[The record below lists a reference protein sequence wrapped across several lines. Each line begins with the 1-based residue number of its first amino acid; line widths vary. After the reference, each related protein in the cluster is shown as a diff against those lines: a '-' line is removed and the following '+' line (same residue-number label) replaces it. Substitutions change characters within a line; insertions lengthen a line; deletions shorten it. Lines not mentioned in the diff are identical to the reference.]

1 MDNGK
6 LKSKI
11 MHFRTFDKSVY
22 THRRNVLKKTVGS
35 GIILLMGNDESP
47 MNYRDN
53 TYAFRQD
60 STFLYYFGLDVAGL
74 AAIIDTESGHEIIF
88 GTELTIDDIVW
99 TGLLPSINEMAQRV
113 GVEKTQSYST
123 IEGFIKNALS
133 LKRVVHFIPP
143 YRGDNAIKLGQWLG
157 VPVQQ
162 LSAQVSISLIKA
174 IINQRAY
181 KEERE
186 IAEIDKAVLT
196 TTNMHLAAMQY
207 ARPGMKEFEV
217 VAKVQEAAYTEGGN
231 LAFPIILTVN
241 GETLHN
247 HYHGNTIREGQMILC
262 DAGAEN
268 DMHYAG
274 DMTCTFPVGKKFTTK
289 QKEIY
294 EIVLHT
300 HQTAVSLLKPG
311 VLYRDIYIKACET
324 LVEGLKSVNLMR
336 GDAVEAVAAGA
347 HAMFFQCG
355 LGHMMGLDVHDMED
369 LGEQYVGYTDT
380 LMKSRQFGMK
390 SLRLGRALETDFVLT
405 VEPGVYIIP
414 TLIDQWK
421 AEGKCADF
429 INYDVLETY
438 RDFSGIR
445 IEEDFVITTEGSR
458 LLGKALPK
466 TINEVEAMRQ

>member
-1 MDNGK
+1 MYFK
-6 LKSKI
+6 
-11 MHFRTFDKSVY
+11 TFDKSVY
-22 THRRNVLKKTVGS
+22 TNRRNILKKTVGS
-35 GIILLMGNDESP
+35 GLILLMGNDESP

-74 AAIIDTESGHEIIF
+74 AAIIDTESGDEIIF

-99 TGLLPSINEMAQRV
+99 TGLLPSINEMAQQI
-113 GVEKTQSYST
+113 GVEKTQPYST
-123 IEGFIKNALS
+123 IEGFIAKTLS
-133 LKRVVHFIPP
+133 LKRTIHFIPP
-143 YRGDNAIKLGQWLG
+143 YRADNAIKLGQWLG

-162 LSAQVSISLIKA
+162 LSGHVSIPLIKA
-174 IINQRAY
+174 VVNQRAI
-181 KEERE
+181 KEVRE
-186 IAEIDKAVLT
+186 LVEINKAVLT

-207 ARPGMKEFEV
+207 ARPGMKEYEV
-217 VAKVQEAAYTEGGN
+217 AAKVQEAAFTEGGS

-324 LVEGLKSVNLMR
+324 LVEGLKSVNLMQ
-336 GDAVEAVAAGA
+336 GNASEAVAAGA

-380 LMKSRQFGMK
+380 LRKSTQFGMK
-390 SLRLGRALETDFVLT
+390 SLRLGRALETGFVLT

-421 AEGKCADF
+421 AEGKFRDF

-445 IEEDFVITTEGSR
+445 IEEDFVITNEGAR
-458 LLGKALPK
+458 LLGTALPK
-466 TINEVEAMRQ
+466 TISEVEAIRQ

>member
-1 MDNGK
+1 
-6 LKSKI
+6 

-22 THRRNVLKKTVGS
+22 IHRRSVLKKAVGS
-35 GIILLMGNDESP
+35 GILLLMGNDESP
-47 MNYRDN
+47 VNYKDN

-74 AAIIDTESGHEIIF
+74 AAIIDTESGDEIIF

-99 TGLLPSINEMAQRV
+99 TGLLPSISEMAKHV
-113 GVEKTQSYST
+113 GVDKTQPYPT
-123 IEGFIKNALS
+123 IEGFIKKALS
-133 LKRVVHFIPP
+133 SKRTVHFIPP
-143 YRGDNAIKLGQWLG
+143 YRGDNTIKLAQWLD
-157 VPVQQ
+157 VPVQE
-162 LSAQVSISLIKA
+162 LSTQASIPLVKA
-174 IINQRAY
+174 IINQRSY

-186 IAEIDKAVLT
+186 IAEIDKAVLA

-207 ARPGMKEFEV
+207 ARSGMKEYEV
-217 VAKVQEAAYTEGGN
+217 VAKVQEAAFTEGGS

-262 DAGAEN
+262 
-268 DMHYAG
+268 
-274 DMTCTFPVGKKFTTK
+274 
-289 QKEIY
+289 
-294 EIVLHT
+294 
-300 HQTAVSLLKPG
+300 
-311 VLYRDIYIKACET
+311 ET
-324 LVEGLKSVNLMR
+324 LVDGLKSVNLMR

-369 LGEQYVGYTDT
+369 LGEQYVGYTDS
-380 LMKSRQFGMK
+380 LKKSTQFGMK
-390 SLRLGRALETDFVLT
+390 SLRLGRSLEPGFVLT

-421 AEGKCADF
+421 AEGKFRDF

-445 IEEDFVITTEGSR
+445 IEEDFVMTTEGSR

-466 TINEVEAMRQ
+466 TISAIEAMRQ

>member
-1 MDNGK
+1 
-6 LKSKI
+6 

-22 THRRNVLKKTVGS
+22 IQRRNVLKKTVGS
-35 GIILLMGNDESP
+35 GLILFLGNDESP
-47 MNYRDN
+47 MNYHDN
-53 TYAFRQD
+53 TLRFRQD

-74 AAIIDTESGHEIIF
+74 VAVIDTESENDIIF
-88 GTELTIDDIVW
+88 GSELTIDDIVW
-99 TGLLPSINEMAQRV
+99 TGPLPSINEMAQQV
-113 GVEKTQSYST
+113 GVSHTLPYANIETT
-123 IEGFIKNALS
+123 IKKALS
-133 LKRVVHFIPP
+133 QKRKVHFIKP
-143 YRGDNAIKLGQWLG
+143 YRADNAIKLSEWLDI
-157 VPVQQ
+157 PIRN
-162 LSAQVSISLIKA
+162 LATHVSIPLVKA
-174 IINQRAY
+174 IVNQRAY

-196 TTNMHLAAMQY
+196 TTSMHLAAMHY
-207 ARPGMKEFEV
+207 AKPGMKEYEV
-217 VAKVQEAAYTEGGN
+217 VSKVHQAALEAGGD
-231 LAFPIILTVN
+231 LSFPIILTVN

-247 HYHGNTIREGQMILC
+247 HYHGNTIKEGQMILC

-274 DMTCTFPVGKKFTTK
+274 DLTCTFPVGKKFTSR

-336 GDAVEAVAAGA
+336 GNAQEAVVAGA

-355 LGHMMGLDVHDMED
+355 LGHMMGLDVHDMEN
-369 LGEQYVGYTDT
+369 LGEEYVGYTDT
-380 LMKSRQFGMK
+380 MKKSTQFGIK
-390 SLRLGRALETDFVLT
+390 SLRLGRTLETGFVLT
-405 VEPGVYIIP
+405 VEPGIYIIP

-421 AEGKCADF
+421 VENKYADF

-458 LLGKALPK
+458 LLGTALPK
-466 TINEVEAMRQ
+466 KVSEIDAIRQL

>member
-1 MDNGK
+1 
-6 LKSKI
+6 

-22 THRRNVLKKTVGS
+22 THRRSVLKKAVGT
-35 GIILLMGNDESP
+35 GLILLMGNDESP

-53 TYAFRQD
+53 TFPFRQD

-74 AAIIDTESGHEIIF
+74 VAIIDTESGEEIIF

-99 TGLLPSINEMAQRV
+99 TGLLPSISEMAQHV
-113 GVEKTQSYST
+113 GVEKTQPYST
-123 IEGFIKNALS
+123 LEGFIKKAFS
-133 LKRVVHFIPP
+133 LKRTVHFIPP
-143 YRGDNAIKLGQWLG
+143 YRANNAIKLAEWLD
-157 VPVQQ
+157 VPVQR
-162 LSAQVSISLIKA
+162 LSAQASISLIKA

-181 KEERE
+181 KEARE

-207 ARPGMKEFEV
+207 ARPGMKEYEV
-217 VAKVQEAAYTEGGN
+217 VAKVQEAAYTEGGS
-231 LAFPIILTVN
+231 LSFPIILTVN

-247 HYHGNTIREGQMILC
+247 HYYGNTIRDGQMILC

-300 HQTAVSLLKPG
+300 HQTAVSLLKSG

-369 LGEQYVGYTDT
+369 LGEEYVGYTDT
-380 LMKSRQFGMK
+380 LKKSTQFGMK
-390 SLRLGRALETDFVLT
+390 SLRLGRALETGFVLT

-421 AEGKCADF
+421 AEGKCINF

-466 TINEVEAMRQ
+466 TISAVEAMRQ

>member
-1 MDNGK
+1 
-6 LKSKI
+6 
-11 MHFRTFDKSVY
+11 MHFKTFDKSVY
-22 THRRNVLKKTVGS
+22 ANRRNILKKTVGS
-35 GIILLMGNDESP
+35 GLILLMGNDESP

-74 AAIIDTESGHEIIF
+74 AAIIDTESGDEIIF

-99 TGLLPSINEMAQRV
+99 TGLLPSINEMAQQI
-113 GVEKTQSYST
+113 GVEKTQPYST
-123 IEGFIKNALS
+123 IEGFIAKTLS
-133 LKRVVHFIPP
+133 LKRTIHFIPP
-143 YRGDNAIKLGQWLG
+143 YRADNAIKLSQWLG

-162 LSAQVSISLIKA
+162 LSGQVSIPLIKA
-174 IINQRAY
+174 VVNQRAI
-181 KEERE
+181 KEVRE
-186 IAEIDKAVLT
+186 LIEINKAVLT
-196 TTNMHLAAMQY
+196 TTNMHMAAMQY
-207 ARPGMKEFEV
+207 ARPGMKEYEV
-217 VAKVQEAAYTEGGN
+217 AAKVQEAAFTEGGS

-336 GDAVEAVAAGA
+336 GNASEAVAAGA

-380 LMKSRQFGMK
+380 LRKSTQFGMK
-390 SLRLGRALETDFVLT
+390 SLRLGRALETGFVLT

-421 AEGKCADF
+421 AESKFRDF

-458 LLGKALPK
+458 LLGTALPK
-466 TINEVEAMRQ
+466 TISEVEAIRQ

>member
-1 MDNGK
+1 
-6 LKSKI
+6 
-11 MHFRTFDKSVY
+11 MHFRTFDKYVY
-22 THRRNVLKKTVGS
+22 TQRRNVLKKTVGK

-74 AAIIDTESGHEIIF
+74 AAIIDTESGDEIIF

-99 TGLLPSINEMAQRV
+99 TGLLPSISEMAQQV
-113 GVEKTQSYST
+113 GVEKTQPYST
-123 IEGFIKNALS
+123 IEDFIKNALS
-133 LKRVVHFIPP
+133 LKRVVHFIAP

-162 LSAQVSISLIKA
+162 LSAQASISLIKA
-174 IINQRAY
+174 IVNQRSY
-181 KEERE
+181 KEVRE
-186 IAEIDKAVLT
+186 IIEINKAVLT

-207 ARPGMKEFEV
+207 ARPGMKEYEV
-217 VAKVQEAAYTEGGN
+217 VAKVQEAAYTEGAR

-336 GDAVEAVAAGA
+336 GDAAEAVASGA

-369 LGEQYVGYTDT
+369 LGEEYVGYTDI
-380 LMKSRQFGMK
+380 LKKSTQFGMK
-390 SLRLGRALETDFVLT
+390 SLRLGRALETGFVLT

-421 AEGKCADF
+421 AEKKFMDF

-445 IEEDFVITTEGSR
+445 IEEDFVITFEGSH

-466 TINEVEAMRQ
+466 AISEIEAMRQ

>member
-1 MDNGK
+1 
-6 LKSKI
+6 

-22 THRRNVLKKTVGS
+22 RQRRSVLKKTVGR

-99 TGLLPSINEMAQRV
+99 TGLLPSINEMAQQV
-113 GVEKTQSYST
+113 GVEKTQPYSA

-143 YRGDNAIKLGQWLG
+143 YRGDNAIKLGQWFG

-181 KEERE
+181 KEDRE

-217 VAKVQEAAYTEGGN
+217 VAKVQEAAYTEGGR
-231 LAFPIILTVN
+231 LSFPIILTVN

-336 GDAVEAVAAGA
+336 GDAAEAVAAGA

-380 LMKSRQFGMK
+380 LIKSTQFGMK
-390 SLRLGRALETDFVLT
+390 SLRLGRVLERGFVLT

-414 TLIDQWK
+414 TLIDEWK
-421 AEGKCADF
+421 AEGKFKDF

-438 RDFSGIR
+438 RGFSGIR
-445 IEEDFVITTEGSR
+445 IEEDFVITTEGAR

-466 TINEVEAMRQ
+466 TISDVEDMRQ

>member
-1 MDNGK
+1 
-6 LKSKI
+6 
-11 MHFRTFDKSVY
+11 MHFRTFDKTVY
-22 THRRNVLKKTVGS
+22 IHRRSVLKTTVGS
-35 GIILLMGNDESP
+35 GLILLMGNDESP

-53 TYAFRQD
+53 TFPFRQD
-60 STFLYYFGLDVAGL
+60 STFLYYFGLDFAGL
-74 AAIIDTESGHEIIF
+74 AAIIDTESGDEIIF

-99 TGLLPSINEMAQRV
+99 TGLLPSINAMAQQV
-113 GVEKTQSYST
+113 GVEKTQPYPT
-123 IEGFIKNALS
+123 IEGFIKKALS
-133 LKRVVHFIPP
+133 LKRSIHFIPP
-143 YRGDNAIKLGQWLG
+143 YRGDNAIKLAEWLN
-157 VPVQQ
+157 VPVQR
-162 LSAQVSISLIKA
+162 LSAQASIPLIKA

-181 KEERE
+181 KEARE
-186 IAEIDKAVLT
+186 IAEINKAVLT

-207 ARPGMKEFEV
+207 VRPGMKEYEV
-217 VAKVQEAAYTEGGN
+217 VAKVQEAAFTEGGS
-231 LAFPIILTVN
+231 LSFPIILTVN

-274 DMTCTFPVGKKFTTK
+274 DMTCTFPVGKKFTLR

-336 GDAVEAVAAGA
+336 GDAAEAVAAGA

-369 LGEQYVGYTDT
+369 LGEEYVGYTDT
-380 LMKSRQFGMK
+380 LKKSTQFGIK
-390 SLRLGRALETDFVLT
+390 SLRLGRALETGFVLT

-421 AEGKCADF
+421 AEGKCTNF

-445 IEEDFVITTEGSR
+445 IEEDFVITTEGYR

-466 TINEVEAMRQ
+466 TISEVEAMRQ

>member
-1 MDNGK
+1 
-6 LKSKI
+6 
-11 MHFRTFDKSVY
+11 MHFRTFEKSVY
-22 THRRNVLKKTVGS
+22 THRRSVLKKAVGS
-35 GIILLMGNDESP
+35 GLILLMGNDESP

-53 TYAFRQD
+53 TFSFRQD

-74 AAIIDTESGHEIIF
+74 AAVIDTESGEDIIF

-99 TGLLPSINEMAQRV
+99 TGLLPSINEMAQQV
-113 GVEKTQSYST
+113 GVEKRQPYPTLEVM
-123 IEGFIKNALS
+123 IRKALS
-133 LKRVVHFIPP
+133 LNRAIHFIPP
-143 YRGDNAIKLGQWLG
+143 YRADNAIKLSAWLN
-157 VPVQQ
+157 VPVQR
-162 LSAQVSISLIKA
+162 LSAQASVSLTKA
-174 IINQRAY
+174 IINQRSY
-181 KEERE
+181 KEARE
-186 IAEIDKAVLT
+186 IIEIDKAVLIT
-196 TTNMHLAAMQY
+196 TKMHLAAMQY
-207 ARPGMKEFEV
+207 ARPGMKEYEV
-217 VAKVQEAAYTEGGN
+217 ASKVQEVAYTEGGS

-247 HYHGNTIREGQMILC
+247 HYHGNIIREGQMVLC

-311 VLYRDIYIKACET
+311 MLYRDIYIKACET

-336 GDAVEAVAAGA
+336 GNATEAVAAGA

-355 LGHMMGLDVHDMED
+355 LGHMMGLDVHDMEN
-369 LGEQYVGYTDT
+369 LGEEYVGYTDT
-380 LMKSRQFGMK
+380 LKKSTQFGMK
-390 SLRLGRALETDFVLT
+390 SLRLGRALELGFVLT
-405 VEPGVYIIP
+405 VEPGIYIIP

-421 AEGKCADF
+421 AEGKFRDF

-445 IEEDFVITTEGSR
+445 IEEDFVITTEGYL

-466 TINEVEAMRQ
+466 TISEVEVILYG

>member
-1 MDNGK
+1 
-6 LKSKI
+6 

-22 THRRNVLKKTVGS
+22 INRRSVLKKAVGS

-60 STFLYYFGLDVAGL
+60 STFLYYFGLDVARL
-74 AAIIDTESGHEIIF
+74 AAVIDTESGDEIIF

-99 TGLLPSINEMAQRV
+99 TGLLRSISEMAKHV
-113 GVEKTQSYST
+113 GVDKTQPYPT
-123 IEGFIKNALS
+123 IEVFIKKALS
-133 LKRVVHFIPP
+133 SKRTVHFIPP
-143 YRGDNAIKLGQWLG
+143 YRGDNTIKLAQWLD
-157 VPVQQ
+157 VPVQE
-162 LSAQVSISLIKA
+162 LSTQASIPLVKA
-174 IINQRAY
+174 IINQRSY

-207 ARPGMKEFEV
+207 ARPGMKEYEV
-217 VAKVQEAAYTEGGN
+217 VAKVQEAAFTEGGR

-274 DMTCTFPVGKKFTTK
+274 DMTCTFPVGKKFMTK

-324 LVEGLKSVNLMR
+324 LVDGLKSVNLMR
-336 GDAVEAVAAGA
+336 GDAAEAVAAGA

-369 LGEQYVGYTDT
+369 LGEQYVGYTDS
-380 LMKSRQFGMK
+380 LKKSTQFGMK
-390 SLRLGRALETDFVLT
+390 SLRLGRSLEPGFVLT

-421 AEGKCADF
+421 AEGKFRDF

-445 IEEDFVITTEGSR
+445 IEEDFVMTTEGSR

-466 TINEVEAMRQ
+466 TISALEAMRQ

>member
-1 MDNGK
+1 
-6 LKSKI
+6 

-22 THRRNVLKKTVGS
+22 IHRRSVLKKAVDS

-53 TYAFRQD
+53 TFHFRQD

-74 AAIIDTESGHEIIF
+74 AAIIDTESGDEIIF
-88 GTELTIDDIVW
+88 GTELTLDDIVW
-99 TGLLPSINEMAQRV
+99 TGLLPSISELAHQV
-113 GVEKTQSYST
+113 GVEKTQPYPT
-123 IEGFIKNALS
+123 IEVLIKKALS
-133 LKRVVHFIPP
+133 MKRTVHFIPP
-143 YRGDNAIKLGQWLG
+143 YRADNAIKLAQWLD
-157 VPVQQ
+157 VPVQS
-162 LSAQVSISLIKA
+162 LSTHVSIPLVKA
-174 IINQRAY
+174 IVNQRSY
-181 KEERE
+181 KEDRE

-207 ARPGMKEFEV
+207 ARPGMKEYEV
-217 VAKVQEAAYTEGGN
+217 VAKVQEAAYTEGGS
-231 LAFPIILTVN
+231 LSFPIILTVN

-247 HYHGNTIREGQMILC
+247 HYHSNTIRDGQMILC

-336 GDAVEAVAAGA
+336 GDAAEAVAAGA

-355 LGHMMGLDVHDMED
+355 LGHMMGLDVHDMEN
-369 LGEQYVGYTDT
+369 LGEEYVGYTDT
-380 LMKSRQFGMK
+380 LKKSTQFGIK
-390 SLRLGRALETDFVLT
+390 SLRLGRALETGFILT

-421 AEGKCADF
+421 VEGKF
-429 INYDVLETY
+429 KEFVNYDVLETY

-445 IEEDFVITTEGSR
+445 IEEDFVITTQGSR

-466 TINEVEAMRQ
+466 TISEVEAMRQ

>member
-1 MDNGK
+1 
-6 LKSKI
+6 

-22 THRRNVLKKTVGS
+22 IHRRSVLKKAVDS

-53 TYAFRQD
+53 TFHFRQD

-74 AAIIDTESGHEIIF
+74 AAIIDTESGDEIIF
-88 GTELTIDDIVW
+88 GTELTLDDIVW
-99 TGLLPSINEMAQRV
+99 TGLLPSISELAHQV
-113 GVEKTQSYST
+113 GVEKTQPYPT
-123 IEGFIKNALS
+123 IEVLIKKALS
-133 LKRVVHFIPP
+133 MKRTVHFIPP
-143 YRGDNAIKLGQWLG
+143 YRADNAIKLAQWLD
-157 VPVQQ
+157 VPVQS
-162 LSAQVSISLIKA
+162 LSTHVSIPLVKA
-174 IINQRAY
+174 IVNQRSY

-186 IAEIDKAVLT
+186 IAEIDKAVLI

-207 ARPGMKEFEV
+207 ARPGMKEYEV
-217 VAKVQEAAYTEGGN
+217 VAKVQEAAYTEGGS
-231 LAFPIILTVN
+231 LSFPIILTVN

-247 HYHGNTIREGQMILC
+247 HYHSNTIRDGQMILC

-336 GDAVEAVAAGA
+336 GDAAEAVAAGA

-355 LGHMMGLDVHDMED
+355 LGHMMGLDVHDMEN
-369 LGEQYVGYTDT
+369 LGEEYVGYTDT
-380 LMKSRQFGMK
+380 LKKSTQFGIK
-390 SLRLGRALETDFVLT
+390 SLRLGRALETGFILT

-421 AEGKCADF
+421 VEGKF
-429 INYDVLETY
+429 KEFVNYDVLETY

-445 IEEDFVITTEGSR
+445 IEEDFVITTQGSR

-466 TINEVEAMRQ
+466 TISEVEAMRQ

>member
-1 MDNGK
+1 
-6 LKSKI
+6 

-22 THRRNVLKKTVGS
+22 VHRRSVLKKTVGS
-35 GIILLMGNDESP
+35 GLILLMGNDESP

-53 TYAFRQD
+53 TFPFRQD

-74 AAIIDTESGHEIIF
+74 AAIIDTESGDEVIF
-88 GTELTIDDIVW
+88 GTELTINDVVW
-99 TGLLPSINEMAQRV
+99 TGLLPSINEMAQHV
-113 GVEKTQSYST
+113 GVQKTQPYSAL
-123 IEGFIKNALS
+123 EGFIKKALS
-133 LKRVVHFIPP
+133 LKRTVHFIPP
-143 YRGDNAIKLGQWLG
+143 YRADNKIKLAQWLDM
-157 VPVQQ
+157 PVQR
-162 LSAQVSISLIKA
+162 LSAQVSIALIKA

-181 KEERE
+181 KEARE
-186 IAEIDKAVLT
+186 IIEIDKAVLI
-196 TTNMHLAAMQY
+196 TNKMHLAAMQY
-207 ARPGMKEFEV
+207 ARPGMKEYEV
-217 VAKVQEAAYTEGGN
+217 AAKVQEAAYTEGSS
-231 LAFPIILTVN
+231 LSFPIILTVN

-247 HYHGNTIREGQMILC
+247 HYHGNTIRDGQMILC

-274 DMTCTFPVGKKFTTK
+274 DMTCTFPIGKKFTTK

-300 HQTAVSLLKPG
+300 HQIAVSLLKPG

-336 GDAVEAVAAGA
+336 GNAVEAVAAGA

-355 LGHMMGLDVHDMED
+355 LGHMMGLDVHDMEN
-369 LGEQYVGYTDT
+369 LGEEYVGYTET
-380 LMKSRQFGMK
+380 LKKSTQFGMK
-390 SLRLGRALETDFVLT
+390 SLRLGRALEAGFVLT

-414 TLIDQWK
+414 TLIDKWK
-421 AEGKCADF
+421 GERKYMDF
-429 INYDVLETY
+429 INYDILETY

-445 IEEDFVITTEGSR
+445 IEEDFVITIEGSR

-466 TINEVEAMRQ
+466 TISEVEALRYR

>member
-1 MDNGK
+1 
-6 LKSKI
+6 

-22 THRRNVLKKTVGS
+22 THRRSVLKKAVGS
-35 GIILLMGNDESP
+35 GLILLMGNDESP

-74 AAIIDTESGHEIIF
+74 AAIMDTESGEDIIF
-88 GTELTIDDIVW
+88 GNELAIDDIVW
-99 TGLLPSINEMAQRV
+99 TGLLPSINEMAQQV
-113 GVEKTQSYST
+113 GVEKTQPYPTLEVLIKKAVSLNRT
-123 IEGFIKNALS
+123 I
-133 LKRVVHFIPP
+133 HFIPP
-143 YRGDNAIKLGQWLG
+143 YRADNAIKLSAWLD
-157 VPVQQ
+157 VHVQQ
-162 LSAQVSISLIKA
+162 LMSKASVPLIKA
-174 IINQRAY
+174 IVNQRSY
-181 KEERE
+181 KEARE
-186 IAEIDKAVLT
+186 IDEIDKAVLMT
-196 TTNMHLAAMQY
+196 TKMHLAAMQY
-207 ARPGMKEFEV
+207 ARPGMKEYEV
-217 VAKVQEAAYTEGGN
+217 AAKVQEAAYTEGGR

-247 HYHGNTIREGQMILC
+247 HYQGNTIREGQMILC

-294 EIVLHT
+294 DIVLHT

-336 GDAVEAVAAGA
+336 GDAPEAVAAGA

-355 LGHMMGLDVHDMED
+355 LGHMMGFDVHDMEN
-369 LGEQYVGYTDT
+369 LGEEYVGYTDT
-380 LMKSRQFGMK
+380 LKKSTQFGMK
-390 SLRLGRALETDFVLT
+390 SLRLGRALEEGFVLT

-421 AEGKCADF
+421 AEGKF
-429 INYDVLETY
+429 LKHHN
-438 RDFSGIR
+438 
-445 IEEDFVITTEGSR
+445 
-458 LLGKALPK
+458 
-466 TINEVEAMRQ
+466 